1 MDRVGDLLSRPWV
14 RDEISVEW
22 IEWDLIFRRLENVN
36 GTHENAREDE
46 QQYEQQ
52 WDDNDDNQHGT
63 VNDRR
68 IKNEITGSNK
78 RNETRNKESRRLDN
92 Q

>member
-1 MDRVGDLLSRPWV
+1 MDRVGDLVSRPWV

-52 WDDNDDNQHGT
+52 WDDD
-63 VNDRR
+63 
-68 IKNEITGSNK
+68 
-78 RNETRNKESRRLDN
+78 
-92 Q
+92 

>member
-1 MDRVGDLLSRPWV
+1 MDRVGDFFSRPWV

-22 IEWDLIFRRLENVN
+22 IEWDLIFGCLENVN

-46 QQYEQQ
+46 QYEQ

-68 IKNEITGSNK
+68 IQNEITGLNK
-78 RNETRNKESRRLDN
+78 RNETRNKEARRLDN